1 MPSYNR
7 KNKDSDSKINYSSTS
22 GGNYSYSKKN
32 TRDYKNK
39 INRKDASKWVRDEQ
53 MNDLFSKIEILE
65 NRMTVLEMKQLEI
78 SEANKIRYTSLYKK
92 IEDIENK
99 LNLNDGL

>member
-1 MPSYNR
+1 
-7 KNKDSDSKINYSSTS
+7 
-22 GGNYSYSKKN
+22 
-32 TRDYKNK
+32 
-39 INRKDASKWVRDEQ
+39 

-92 IEDIENK
+92 LEDIVNK
-99 LNLNDGL
+99 LDLNDGL